1 MKQQKIKVYRTTEG
15 TIFELAFALLTI
27 VVWGIIIWLLH
38 RAPEV
43 VPTHFRL
50 DGTPDSYG
58 SPFGVLFPCLI
69 MTVVGGCM
77 MLGAYFPHTI
87 HMPFKM
93 TTMRQYELA
102 IRMMRIMGLLM
113 PVLTL
118 GIALTSLA
126 MSKPS
131 AWLVLS
137 VIGLIILIT
146 IVFTVLIYRAK

>member
-1 MKQQKIKVYRTTEG
+1 
-15 TIFELAFALLTI
+15 
-27 VVWGIIIWLLH
+27 
-38 RAPEV
+38 
-43 VPTHFRL
+43 
-50 DGTPDSYG
+50 
-58 SPFGVLFPCLI
+58 
-69 MTVVGGCM
+69 